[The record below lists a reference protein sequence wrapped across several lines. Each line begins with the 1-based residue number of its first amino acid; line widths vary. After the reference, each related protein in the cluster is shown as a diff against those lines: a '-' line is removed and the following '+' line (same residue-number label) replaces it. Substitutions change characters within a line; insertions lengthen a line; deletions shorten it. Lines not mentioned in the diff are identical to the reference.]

1 MDSKRYFDNVA
12 PEWDTMRQSFFSESL
27 REKAISL
34 AEVQP
39 GKVAADIGAGT
50 GFVTQGLLNK
60 DLRVI
65 AVDQSESMLTEI
77 GRKFA
82 NTDRVDCRLGE
93 AETLPIPDQSVDYVF
108 ANMYLHHV
116 ESPKTAIME
125 MARILKPGG
134 RLVITDLDE
143 HNFDFLKTEQHDRWM
158 GFKRDDV
165 QHWLK
170 GTGLK
175 DVEVVCANEDCSS
188 KSTGRNEHSASPWVA
203 ATILLQKGTYSN
215 QGRCTCEK
223 PLST

>member
-12 PEWDTMRQSFFSESL
+12 PEWDRMRQSFFSESL
-27 REKAISL
+27 REKAISVAAVL
-34 AEVQP
+34 P

-65 AVDQSESMLTEI
+65 AVDQSESMLAEI

-82 NTDRVDCRLGE
+82 DTHRVDCRLGE
-93 AETLPIPDQSVDYVF
+93 AETLPIPDQTVDYVF

-143 HNFDFLKTEQHDRWM
+143 HNF
-158 GFKRDDV
+158 
-165 QHWLK
+165 
-170 GTGLK
+170 
-175 DVEVVCANEDCSS
+175 
-188 KSTGRNEHSASPWVA
+188 SA
-203 ATILLQKGTYSN
+203 IG
-215 QGRCTCEK
+215 G
-223 PLST
+223 